1 MGEIYLSL
9 PKFSGVVQIL
19 YFNSYSFK
27 FEAGRQDNGW
37 KNGHVWAFYKP
48 RYHRQPCK

>member
-19 YFNSYSFK
+19 YFNLYPFK
-27 FEAGRQDNGW
+27 FEVGRQGSGW
-37 KNGHVWAFYKP
+37 KNEHEWTDMRFL
-48 RYHRQPCK
+48 

>member
-19 YFNSYSFK
+19 HFNPDPFK
-27 FEAGRQDNGW
+27 FEVGKQDSGW
-37 KNGHVWAFYKP
+37 KNEHE
-48 RYHRQPCK
+48 